1 MNENSLTAL
10 PAPVLLFTNLVEL
23 DLKHNRLT
31 SLPPAISRLQVR
43 LVRAA
48 NHTPHAT
55 PHAHTSRSLQR
66 HTQNLVWLN
75 LDENKLESL
84 PDELGRLTN
93 LTSLFLSY
101 NRLTSLPDTMSR
113 LTALTYTY
121 RCFPRVLT
129 TCIVTLT
136 RHNSHTP
143 HTPHTPHTRATVEW
157 G

>member
-1 MNENSLTAL
+1 
-10 PAPVLLFTNLVEL
+10 
-23 DLKHNRLT
+23 
-31 SLPPAISRLQVR
+31 
-43 LVRAA
+43 
-48 NHTPHAT
+48 
-55 PHAHTSRSLQR
+55 
-66 HTQNLVWLN
+66 VWLN

-84 PDELGRLTN
+84 PDELGQLTN

-113 LTALTYTY
+113 LTALTYAY
-121 RCFPRVLT
+121 RCLPCVLT